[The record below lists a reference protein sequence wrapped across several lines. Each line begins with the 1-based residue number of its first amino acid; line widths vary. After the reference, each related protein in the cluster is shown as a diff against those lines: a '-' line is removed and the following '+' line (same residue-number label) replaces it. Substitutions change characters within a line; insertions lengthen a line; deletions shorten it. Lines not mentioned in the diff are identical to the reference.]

1 MGAVSGVG
9 QKPVQPQRTEA
20 QSEAAARPTAS
31 ERDERVPG
39 AAGTRSFDST
49 ASAPNAVAAAGA
61 IPTLP
66 AAASGS
72 LDGLIDRAGSMMS
85 DLEKEIAELAGK
97 PSDQINPAK
106 MMQLQLKMTKVQQL
120 FELVSNMIRSRH
132 EMAQASIRNIV

>member
-1 MGAVSGVG
+1 
-9 QKPVQPQRTEA
+9 
-20 QSEAAARPTAS
+20 
-31 ERDERVPG
+31 
-39 AAGTRSFDST
+39 
-49 ASAPNAVAAAGA
+49 
-61 IPTLP
+61 
-66 AAASGS
+66 
-72 LDGLIDRAGSMMS
+72 MMS